1 MMGGWISRWF
11 TYTNDGTSC
20 GCEKGEGGWEMNGY
34 LYILWSD
41 ECRDILFIPPPI
53 ICLIAARVLL

>member
-1 MMGGWISRWF
+1 
-11 TYTNDGTSC
+11 
-20 GCEKGEGGWEMNGY
+20 MNGY